1 MKCYYCN
8 KKAHASGTIA
18 IGREMCADHIEQY
31 WSGLKLPK
39 KKEMPATETAAQFKK
54 RVVKYLRDVAGMY
67 NKGSYK
73 FPSFSSRNV
82 AHILEVCAK
91 DIKTNNMGSK

>member
-18 IGREMCADHIEQY
+18 IGREMCTDHIEQY

-39 KKEMPATETAAQFKK
+39 KKIA
-54 RVVKYLRDVAGMY
+54 VVSVIHGLFFCGRLGAEENSK
-67 NKGSYK
+67 N
-73 FPSFSSRNV
+73 
-82 AHILEVCAK
+82 HIH
-91 DIKTNNMGSK
+91 I